1 MSRIFASKDFLAGGL
16 YMAFGLLGL
25 WLGRNLDA
33 GTASAMEAGYFP
45 RLVCALLVAIGAAL
59 AAMSLFRAGEVPER
73 GRWRPLVFVTLSCL
87 AFALLLHPL
96 GLVPTMLVSIL
107 LACFAG
113 GHIRPI
119 PFVLI
124 CLVLVVAT
132 VGIFV
137 LALRIQI
144 PLWPALRHARHPV
157 HYRDGVRH
165 RDDVAEHS
173 VVPVRLRD
181 RNCDRALARDRAAHH
196 HGNDPPGHL
205 PA

>member
-45 RLVCALLVAIGAAL
+45 RLVCALLIAIGAAL

-96 GLVPTMLVSIL
+96 GLVPTLLVTIL
-107 LACFAG
+107 LACLAG
-113 GHIRPI
+113 GNLRPL
-119 PFVLI
+119 PLLLLSLVLI
-124 CLVLVVAT
+124 VAI

-137 LALRIQI
+137 VALRIAI
-144 PLWPALRHARHPV
+144 PLW
-157 HYRDGVRH
+157 
-165 RDDVAEHS
+165 
-173 VVPVRLRD
+173 
-181 RNCDRALARDRAAHH
+181 
-196 HGNDPPGHL
+196 
-205 PA
+205 

>member
-1 MSRIFASKDFLAGGL
+1 
-16 YMAFGLLGL
+16 
-25 WLGRNLDA
+25 
-33 GTASAMEAGYFP
+33 MEAGYFP
-45 RLVCALLVAIGAAL
+45 RLVCALLVALGAAL
-59 AAMSLFRAGEVPER
+59 AAMSLFRAGEIPER

-119 PFVLI
+119 PFVLL
-124 CLVLVVAT
+124 CLVLVVAI

-144 PLWPALRHARHPV
+144 PLWPAL
-157 HYRDGVRH
+157 
-165 RDDVAEHS
+165 
-173 VVPVRLRD
+173 
-181 RNCDRALARDRAAHH
+181 
-196 HGNDPPGHL
+196 
-205 PA
+205 

>member
-1 MSRIFASKDFLAGGL
+1 MGRAFASKDFLAGGL

-25 WLGRNLDA
+25 WLGRTLDA
-33 GTASAMEAGYFP
+33 GSASAMEAGYFP
-45 RLVCALLVAIGAAL
+45 RLVCGLLIAVGAAL
-59 AAMSLFRAGEVPER
+59 AAISLLRAGEIPER
-73 GRWRPLVFVTLSCL
+73 GRWRPLIFVTLSCL

-119 PFVLI
+119 PFVLL
-124 CLVLVVAT
+124 CLVLVVAI

-144 PLWPALRHARHPV
+144 PLWPAL
-157 HYRDGVRH
+157 
-165 RDDVAEHS
+165 
-173 VVPVRLRD
+173 
-181 RNCDRALARDRAAHH
+181 
-196 HGNDPPGHL
+196 
-205 PA
+205 